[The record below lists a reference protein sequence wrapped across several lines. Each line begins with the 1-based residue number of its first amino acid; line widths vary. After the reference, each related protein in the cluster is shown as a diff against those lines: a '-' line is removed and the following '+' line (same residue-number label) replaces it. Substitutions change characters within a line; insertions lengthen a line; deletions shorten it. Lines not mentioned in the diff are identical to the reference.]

1 MTEMTEVQ
9 RKWRDENMEAI
20 REGVKA
26 VKEGRTMPADT
37 FFEWMQAK
45 YVRDIWDS
53 RIADLEAEN
62 ARLQVRAAEYAAALE
77 RLQQRFNEVW
87 TQHQRM
93 LLALE
98 SARDII
104 HRTQC
109 RTLPSLPQQCWKECE
124 EAMDAMLEAGWM
136 PLDVKEV
143 AQ

>member
-1 MTEMTEVQ
+1 MIIS
-9 RKWRDENMEAI
+9 DH
-20 REGVKA
+20 
-26 VKEGRTMPADT
+26 
-37 FFEWMQAK
+37 
-45 YVRDIWDS
+45 
-53 RIADLEAEN
+53 
-62 ARLQVRAAEYAAALE
+62 AAALE

-98 SARDII
+98 NARDVI
-104 HRTQC
+104 HRTYC
-109 RTLPSLPQQCWKECE
+109 SRPTTPRSFPRKCWKECE